1 MHPPPKESVRKWCMF
16 QFIAYICATKAMNR
30 TLFTTLFLDVETL
43 LMVSFQYIDP
53 PNQNSTLSY
62 LRTTQFHFYAEVH
75 YR

>member
-16 QFIAYICATKAMNR
+16 QYIAYICATKAMNR

-53 PNQNSTLSY
+53 PIRIQHHLI
-62 LRTTQFHFYAEVH
+62 
-75 YR
+75 